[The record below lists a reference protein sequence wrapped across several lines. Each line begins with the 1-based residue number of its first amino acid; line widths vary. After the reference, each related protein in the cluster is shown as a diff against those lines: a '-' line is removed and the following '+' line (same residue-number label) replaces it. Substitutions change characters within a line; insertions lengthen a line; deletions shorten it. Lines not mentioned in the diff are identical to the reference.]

1 MNTEDDNG
9 TSTAQ
14 QNFVKADLEAASSN
28 PDVKWIIVMFH
39 RQIHSSSASPAHQSI
54 PALNTAYNRLFMDT
68 GVDLILQAHMHNY
81 ERMKVRDFNTAGCND
96 AGSYPESCNY
106 TAFVVGTGGAEL
118 YPFKTIS
125 PDSEV
130 RYQGHGYLDLAFTDD
145 ENVLTGKFFAND
157 GSTKDS
163 FTITRQSSNP
173 PPA

>member
-1 MNTEDDNG
+1 MMQDHT
-9 TSTAQ
+9 Q
-14 QNFVKADLEAASSN
+14 KV
-28 PDVKWIIVMFH
+28 VIIPH
-39 RQIHSSSASPAHQSI
+39 LWLR
-54 PALNTAYNRLFMDT
+54 NR
-68 GVDLILQAHMHNY
+68 
-81 ERMKVRDFNTAGCND
+81 
-96 AGSYPESCNY
+96 
-106 TAFVVGTGGAEL
+106 GGREL